1 VPSNLLREPAISGLE
16 PGATRLFSRTKPNSR
31 LEPSTKVRNSVARG
45 CTWGVLM
52 PQGFRKPTVV
62 LIPRPVRMGKF
73 AMFWWG
79 C

>member
-1 VPSNLLREPAISGLE
+1 
-16 PGATRLFSRTKPNSR
+16 
-31 LEPSTKVRNSVARG
+31 
-45 CTWGVLM
+45 M

-79 C
+79 VRMDG